1 MFPTILVLFIFVVD
15 KAPFAEWYRKAITIK
30 PRSVVVRGFVVSLPH
45 DTTKSRT
52 MREETTV
59 IANREDLTELELNL
73 KQAIVSLEAV
83 TGANLTQ
90 EQRQNLE
97 KATKRI
103 NNALM
108 VLGMI
113 Y

>member
-1 MFPTILVLFIFVVD
+1 
-15 KAPFAEWYRKAITIK
+15 
-30 PRSVVVRGFVVSLPH
+30 
-45 DTTKSRT
+45 